1 MKDHTELFVYKAS
14 YDLLLSIFQIT
25 KNFGEHYS
33 ALNFMVFAT
42 ELKLLIF

>member
-25 KNFGEHYS
+25 KNFG
-33 ALNFMVFAT
+33 VRPGGT
-42 ELKLLIF
+42 IRP

>member
-25 KNFGEHYS
+25 KNFGKEYKYT
-33 ALNFMVFAT
+33 VG
-42 ELKLLIF
+42 EQLKNETIEIKS